1 MQELNLQVPYLLNM
15 ILEIISKEVK
25 ENGFT
30 DEDYCLYAHKK
41 TITPELICYLD
52 LYPTVSDDDKDI
64 YPDFII
70 KENLSLLYY
79 GEQFEDVLLNVLDQK
94 DNPAI
99 EDYISALDYYS
110 KNDTFKEL

>member
-1 MQELNLQVPYLLNM
+1 MQELNLQVPYQLNM

-30 DEDYCLYAHKK
+30 DEDYCLYAHKN
-41 TITPELICYLD
+41 TLTPELICYLD

-99 EDYISALDYYS
+99 KDYISALDYYS

>member
-1 MQELNLQVPYLLNM
+1 MQELNLQVPYQLNM

-52 LYPTVSDDDKDI
+52 LYPTVSDYDKDI

-79 GEQFEDVLLNVLDQK
+79 GEQFRRCI
-94 DNPAI
+94 I
-99 EDYISALDYYS
+99 ECFGS
-110 KNDTFKEL
+110 KR

>member
-1 MQELNLQVPYLLNM
+1 MQELNLQVPYQLNM

-70 KENLSLLYY
+70 KENYIINCMYQCNNTSRDYWKR
-79 GEQFEDVLLNVLDQK
+79 LN
-94 DNPAI
+94 
-99 EDYISALDYYS
+99 
-110 KNDTFKEL
+110 